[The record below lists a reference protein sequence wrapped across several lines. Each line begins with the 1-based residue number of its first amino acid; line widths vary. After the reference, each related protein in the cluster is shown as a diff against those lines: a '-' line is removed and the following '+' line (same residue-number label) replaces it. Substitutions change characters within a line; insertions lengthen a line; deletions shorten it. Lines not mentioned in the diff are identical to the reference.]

1 MRFRSSSERGLFRNS
16 EITRTCFKRSYLGKK
31 QIVCYTAVL
40 VSSRNTPPSRG
51 EQRWVTTLKRLC
63 SRLRNKGFKK
73 GFTWEPYRRCS
84 SHLSRDY
91 LIINAYFDKMLF
103 RTVCFYQ
110 WSQKLNYKCT
120 LMALAIRDILEAQIA
135 YLQNT
140 RPFQSYTPIAVAT
153 RLRGYVEYA
162 AASKLLPLA

>member
-1 MRFRSSSERGLFRNS
+1 MRLRSSSERGLFRNS

-40 VSSRNTPPSRG
+40 VSSRNTPPSLG
-51 EQRWVTTLKRLC
+51 EQRCVTTLKRLC
-63 SRLRNKGFKK
+63 IRNKGFKK

-91 LIINAYFDKMLF
+91 LIINAYLDKMLF

-110 WSQKLNYKCT
+110 WSLKLNYKCT
-120 LMALAIRDILEAQIA
+120 LDILEAQIA

-140 RPFQSYTPIAVAT
+140 RPFRSYIPIAVAT
-153 RLRGYVEYA
+153 RLRGYVEYP